1 MCGNMNYNQNFTTV
15 LSIGDDIFRPLVES
29 EAELLNHCVTIVVG
43 EDRVVEQSIMP
54 GSTHCS
60 KIFLESWQIL
70 LNSKWNQVKLNE
82 IKVFCVSI
90 LCFYEPSPAVKS

>member
-1 MCGNMNYNQNFTTV
+1 MINLPF
-15 LSIGDDIFRPLVES
+15 FRPLVDS
-29 EAELLNHCVTIVVG
+29 ETELGDSNHLLTSCVNIVVG
-43 EDRVVEQSIMP
+43 EAEKRVVEQSIMP

-82 IKVFCVSI
+82 IHYNQTCVKE
-90 LCFYEPSPAVKS
+90 L

>member
-1 MCGNMNYNQNFTTV
+1 MDSETELGDSNNL
-15 LSIGDDIFRPLVES
+15 LS
-29 EAELLNHCVTIVVG
+29 HCVTVVVG

-70 LNSKWNQVKLNE
+70 LNSKWNQVRGE
-82 IKVFCVSI
+82 ADIS
-90 LCFYEPSPAVKS
+90 

>member
-1 MCGNMNYNQNFTTV
+1 M
-15 LSIGDDIFRPLVES
+15 ES

-54 GSTHCS
+54 GSTHCA

-70 LNSKWNQVKLNE
+70 LNSKWNQVEHFALNGDLE
-82 IKVFCVSI
+82 F
-90 LCFYEPSPAVKS
+90 L